1 MNLRSSASVAALLC
15 VGGCLLFAL
24 GWLLGGGLALTRGEP
39 NRGLSTQTKGLQGE
53 VAKLQKQV
61 RALQVQQSRLSGEL
75 DDAQKSARDVR
86 DLRKSV
92 EGLKKDLARVERE
105 RIPNPLAGPVG
116 AVRDAA
122 DKMKGAIDAVTG
134 ASPSPSPTPG

>member
-1 MNLRSSASVAALLC
+1 MNLRSSASIAALLC

-39 NRGLSTQTKGLQGE
+39 NRGLSTQTKGLQGDTL
-53 VAKLQKQV
+53 KLQKQV
-61 RALQVQQSRLSGEL
+61 RALQVQQSRLSDEL
-75 DDAQKSARDVR
+75 DDAKKSARDVR

-105 RIPNPLAGPVG
+105 RIPNPLSGPVG